1 MPNCVYY
8 QLDAVEGFRK
18 CPPKAIYKDNHKL
31 FLIFSVKC
39 RILKRRFFAFP
50 RGPGGFR
57 EVRGAGRNHFH
68 LSWYLL
74 EPGVTSYDQKTNKEK
89 THIKT
94 YFIGDV
100 FLNNL
105 VWTQFLRPGT

>member
-1 MPNCVYY
+1 M
-8 QLDAVEGFRK
+8 GG
-18 CPPKAIYKDNHKL
+18 PPPTKKLINAEYKD
-31 FLIFSVKC
+31 FFAIFSENNRV
-39 RILKRRFFAFP
+39 LKLRLLAFP
-50 RGPGGFR
+50 KGPGWFR